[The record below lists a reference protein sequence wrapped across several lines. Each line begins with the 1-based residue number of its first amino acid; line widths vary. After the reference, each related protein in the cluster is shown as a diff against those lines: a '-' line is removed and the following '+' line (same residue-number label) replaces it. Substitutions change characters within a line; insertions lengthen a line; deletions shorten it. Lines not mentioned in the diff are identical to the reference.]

1 MKLLLTS
8 VFRPFGVDD
17 AYGRKEN
24 KLELFHNQVTREQ
37 GIFSLRYNHRSFGL
51 YFIAENL
58 STPTT
63 VLDFPSIKQFRKELA
78 KGYDYVGISF
88 IAPNFV
94 KARRMAEIIREVSPQ
109 TKIIL
114 GGHGSRIPDIETLI
128 DCDHVLPG
136 EGISK
141 LRKLLGEDMNAPI
154 KHPAMPAADHKRIL
168 GLPFTQQGAVL
179 VPGVGCPNACRFCC
193 TSHFYDKEYTPF
205 LKTGKDIFDVC
216 VRLADEL
223 KTNDFFVMDENF
235 LLHKDRAMELLALM
249 REHNRPFNFSVFSS
263 AEAITAFGVDNMM
276 ALGVNY
282 VWIGVESKQNLFEK
296 TKGIDVQALI
306 AELRANGI
314 FVLASSILFLEHHDK
329 ESINE
334 DIDFAISLKPDFT
347 QFMQLGPL
355 PQTRLYLEYK
365 EQGLLLDDVPYEEWH
380 GQHMLWFKHPHFTRE
395 ESAVATKEAFAREF
409 RELGPSILRVGEAM
423 IQGLDSPHYK
433 SGDPFMAARYE
444 TAVRRCK
451 AYRHAL
457 TALKW
462 LAPEKQMKEKA
473 GRIEAMFAEKFGT
486 RTPAHFIANSA
497 VWAMANTARL
507 KYDKEFHPH
516 NPRAIVTRFRME
528 PAAVAAAACSAAR
541 ATALLK
547 LRKAWAFIE
556 KRGEE
561 AELSVYLRGSVK
573 EKTMRRLINAL
584 NEKKI
589 AVKAVH
595 INLAPL
601 ARLDS
606 EAFGRM
612 LESLS
617 RKGADIKINCSEA
630 HARQMAAL
638 RKRLKG
644 LQFAVNER

>member
-1 MKLLLTS
+1 
-8 VFRPFGVDD
+8 
-17 AYGRKEN
+17 
-24 KLELFHNQVTREQ
+24 
-37 GIFSLRYNHRSFGL
+37 
-51 YFIAENL
+51 
-58 STPTT
+58 
-63 VLDFPSIKQFRKELA
+63 
-78 KGYDYVGISF
+78 
-88 IAPNFV
+88 
-94 KARRMAEIIREVSPQ
+94 
-109 TKIIL
+109 
-114 GGHGSRIPDIETLI
+114 
-128 DCDHVLPG
+128 
-136 EGISK
+136 
-141 LRKLLGEDMNAPI
+141 
-154 KHPAMPAADHKRIL
+154 
-168 GLPFTQQGAVL
+168 
-179 VPGVGCPNACRFCC
+179 
-193 TSHFYDKEYTPF
+193 
-205 LKTGKDIFDVC
+205 
-216 VRLADEL
+216 
-223 KTNDFFVMDENF
+223 
-235 LLHKDRAMELLALM
+235 
-249 REHNRPFNFSVFSS
+249 
-263 AEAITAFGVDNMM
+263 
-276 ALGVNY
+276 
-282 VWIGVESKQNLFEK
+282 
-296 TKGIDVQALI
+296 
-306 AELRANGI
+306 
-314 FVLASSILFLEHHDK
+314 
-329 ESINE
+329 
-334 DIDFAISLKPDFT
+334 
-347 QFMQLGPL
+347 
-355 PQTRLYLEYK
+355 
-365 EQGLLLDDVPYEEWH
+365 
-380 GQHMLWFKHPHFTRE
+380 
-395 ESAVATKEAFAREF
+395 
-409 RELGPSILRVGEAM
+409 
-423 IQGLDSPHYK
+423 
-433 SGDPFMAARYE
+433 
-444 TAVRRCK
+444 
-451 AYRHAL
+451 
-457 TALKW
+457 
-462 LAPEKQMKEKA
+462 MKEKA

-556 KRGEE
+556 NRGEE